1 VIIRAARWV
10 SGRHS
15 NEFNEMS
22 APVETRSRPKR
33 VERGQDRVKRLV
45 MASIPSSRHPRL
57 ADYSADYRM
66 LILAAMAT
74 VAGTGG
80 AFAAWA
86 LLKLIAFST
95 NLFWYGQATFAPV
108 AISHRGPLLVLLV
121 PVAGALIVGLMA
133 RFGSEKIRGHGIP
146 EAIEAILFGESK
158 LSLKVALLK
167 PLSSAVSIGSGG
179 PFGAE
184 GPIIMTGGA
193 IGSLFAQLF
202 DLSAAER
209 KTLLVAGATAG
220 MTGIFGTPFA
230 SIMLAVELL
239 LFEWKPRSFVPVVT
253 AVLVA
258 LAWRPLLVGSGPLF
272 PFAAPTPA
280 GMEPVAIAAGIGL
293 ITGLL
298 AAILSFLLYRIEDS
312 FHALPIHWMWWPTI
326 GAVLVGIGALF
337 DIRVL
342 GAGYSSIQDLLDGS
356 LALKAVLLLLIVKAI
371 VWLVALGS
379 GTSGGILAPL
389 LILGGCAGFLI
400 GQYLP
405 GDPGFWAMIGM
416 AGIMSGVM
424 RAPITGALFAAE
436 LTNHLSALPETIAA
450 GAAAYAVSVLI
461 MKRSILTEKIARRGR
476 HISREY
482 SIDALEFLQAGQLM
496 TRNPATLPGDMP
508 LSEAG
513 RFFAEQ
519 AIHRSYPVVDPKG
532 RLIGLVSRT
541 DALEWKVG
549 GRAEGRLGDALSDA
563 STRFA
568 FPETPCGE
576 VADMMVETGNGRVP
590 IVDHESRTVVGI
602 ISRQDLLKVRTRQ
615 KSGEQR

>member
-1 VIIRAARWV
+1 
-10 SGRHS
+10 
-15 NEFNEMS
+15 
-22 APVETRSRPKR
+22 
-33 VERGQDRVKRLV
+33 VKRKA
-45 MASIPSSRHPRL
+45 MATIPSTRHPRRL

-80 AFAAWA
+80 ALSAWA
-86 LLKLIAFST
+86 LLKLIAFAT
-95 NLFWYGQATFAPV
+95 NVFWYGKLSFAGAV
-108 AISHRGPLLVLLV
+108 IAGRGPLLVLLI

-133 RFGSEKIRGHGIP
+133 RFGSDKIRGHGIP
-146 EAIEAILFGESK
+146 EAIETILFGDSK
-158 LSLKVALLK
+158 LSLKVAILK

-280 GMEPVAIAAGIGL
+280 GIEPVAISAGIGL
-293 ITGLL
+293 VTGLL
-298 AAILSFLLYRIEDS
+298 AALLSFILYRIEDG
-312 FHALPIHWMWWPTI
+312 FHALPIHWMWWPAI
-326 GAVLVGIGALF
+326 GAVVVGIGGLF
-337 DIRVL
+337 DLRVL
-342 GAGYSSIQDLLDGS
+342 GAGYGSIQDLVDGN
-356 LALKAVLLLLIVKAI
+356 LVVKAVLLLLVVKAI

-389 LILGGCAGFLI
+389 LILGGCSGLLI

-424 RAPITGALFAAE
+424 RAPMTGALFAAE

-450 GAAAYAVSVLI
+450 AAAAHAISVLV

-476 HISREY
+476 HILREY
-482 SIDALEFLQAGQLM
+482 SVDALEFLQAGQLM
-496 TRNPATLPGDMP
+496 TRDPKALPGDMP
-508 LSEAG
+508 LDAAA
-513 RFFAEQ
+513 RFFADE
-519 AIHRSYPVVDPKG
+519 ATHRSYPVVDKQG
-532 RLIGLVSRT
+532 RLLGLVSRT
-541 DALEWKVG
+541 DALEWKVNRKTEG
-549 GRAEGRLGDALSDA
+549 KLAEALSDA
-563 STRFA
+563 STQFA

-576 VADMMVETGNGRVP
+576 VADIMVESGIGRVP
-590 IVDHESRTVVGI
+590 IVEPEDRRVVGI
-602 ISRQDLLKVRTRQ
+602 ISRQDLLKVRSRQ
-615 KSGEQR
+615 KSGETRKATG

>member
-1 VIIRAARWV
+1 
-10 SGRHS
+10 
-15 NEFNEMS
+15 M
-22 APVETRSRPKR
+22 
-33 VERGQDRVKRLV
+33 LV
-45 MASIPSSRHPRL
+45 
-57 ADYSADYRM
+57 
-66 LILAAMAT
+66 LAAMAI

-80 AFAAWA
+80 AFGAWA
-86 LLKLIAFST
+86 LLKLIALAT
-95 NLFWYGQATFAPV
+95 NLFWYGNLSFAS
-108 AISHRGPLLVLLV
+108 ASIADRGILLVLFI

-146 EAIEAILFGESK
+146 EAIETILFGDSK

-202 DLSAAER
+202 HLSAAER

-253 AVLVA
+253 AVLVS
-258 LAWRPLLVGSGPLF
+258 LAWRPLLVSAGPLF

-280 GMEPVAIAAGIGL
+280 GIEPVAISAAIGL
-293 ITGLL
+293 ATGLL
-298 AAILSFLLYRIEDS
+298 AALLSFLLYRLEDG
-312 FHALPIHWMWWPTI
+312 FHRLPIHWMWWPAI
-326 GAVLVGIGALF
+326 GAVVVGIGGLF
-337 DIRVL
+337 DVRVL
-342 GAGYSSIQDLLDGS
+342 GAGYGIIQQLLDGN
-356 LALKAVLLLLIVKAI
+356 LLVRAVVLLLVVKAI

-405 GDPGFWAMIGM
+405 GEPGFWAMIGM

-424 RAPITGALFAAE
+424 RAPMTGALFAAE

-450 GAAAYAVSVLI
+450 AAAAYAVSVLI

-476 HISREY
+476 HILREY
-482 SIDALEFLQAGQLM
+482 TVDALEFLQAGQLM
-496 TRNPATLPGDMP
+496 TRDPATLPGDMQ
-508 LSEAG
+508 LDEVV
-513 RFFAEQ
+513 RFFADE
-519 AIHRSYPVVDPKG
+519 AEHRSYPVVDPQG
-532 RLIGLVSRT
+532 RLLGLVSRT
-541 DALEWKVG
+541 DALHWKV
-549 GRAEGRLGDALSDA
+549 ANQTEGRLAETLSDA
-563 STRFA
+563 STEFA

-576 VADMMVETGNGRVP
+576 VADIMVESGVGRIP
-590 IVDHESRTVVGI
+590 IVEHHDRRVVGI
-602 ISRQDLLKVRTRQ
+602 ISRQDLLKVRSRQ
-615 KSGEQR
+615 KSVEQVAR

>member
-1 VIIRAARWV
+1 MFH
-10 SGRHS
+10 G
-15 NEFNEMS
+15 
-22 APVETRSRPKR
+22 AP
-33 VERGQDRVKRLV
+33 L
-45 MASIPSSRHPRL
+45 MPSTSLHHPRRL

-66 LILAAMAT
+66 LILAAMAA

-80 AFAAWA
+80 AFSAWA
-86 LLKLIAFST
+86 LLKLIAFAT
-95 NLFWYGQATFAPV
+95 NLFWYGNPSFGPAQIAG
-108 AISHRGPLLVLLV
+108 RGALLVLLI
-121 PVAGALIVGLMA
+121 PVIGGLIVGLIA
-133 RFGSEKIRGHGIP
+133 RYGSEKIRGHGIP
-146 EAIEAILFGESK
+146 EAIETILFGESK

-202 DLSAAER
+202 RLSAAER

-253 AVLVA
+253 AVLVS
-258 LAWRPLLVGSGPLF
+258 LAWRSLLMGSGPLF

-280 GMEPVAIAAGIGL
+280 GIEPVAIAAVLGL
-293 ITGLL
+293 ATGLL
-298 AAILSFLLYRIEDS
+298 AAILSFLLYRIEDG
-312 FHALPIHWMWWPTI
+312 FHALPIHWMWWPAM
-326 GAVLVGIGALF
+326 GAVVVGIGALF

-342 GAGYSSIQDLLDGS
+342 GAGYGVIQQLLDGS
-356 LALKAVLLLLIVKAI
+356 LVVKAVLVLLVVKAI

-424 RAPITGALFAAE
+424 RAPMTGALFAAE

-450 GAAAYAVSVLI
+450 GAAAYAISVLI

-476 HISREY
+476 HILREY
-482 SIDALEFLQAGQLM
+482 TVDALELLQAGQVM
-496 TRNPATLPGDMP
+496 TRDPATLAGTMSLAQAVDFFRD
-508 LSEAG
+508 EAL
-513 RFFAEQ
+513 
-519 AIHRSYPVVDPKG
+519 HRSYPVVDEGG
-532 RLIGLVSRT
+532 RLLGLVSRT
-541 DALEWKVG
+541 DALRWQQEGG
-549 GRAEGRLGDALSDA
+549 GRLEAQLADVLSDA
-563 STRFA
+563 STLVA
-568 FPETPCGE
+568 YPETPCGE
-576 VADMMVETGNGRVP
+576 VADMMVDSGTGRVP
-590 IVDHESRTVVGI
+590 IVDPQSRQVVGI
-602 ISRQDLLKVRTRQ
+602 LSRQDLLKVRSTQ
-615 KSGEQR
+615 QSGEIARSTQTSRKLRRVTKIIG

>member
-1 VIIRAARWV
+1 
-10 SGRHS
+10 
-15 NEFNEMS
+15 
-22 APVETRSRPKR
+22 
-33 VERGQDRVKRLV
+33 
-45 MASIPSSRHPRL
+45 MASIPSTRHPRRL
-57 ADYSADYRM
+57 ADYSADHRM

-80 AFAAWA
+80 AFSAWA
-86 LLKLIAFST
+86 LLKLIALAT
-95 NLFWYGQATFAPV
+95 NVLWYADLSFAPSTV
-108 AISHRGPLLVLLV
+108 AGRGPLLVLLI
-121 PVAGALIVGLMA
+121 PVLGGLIVGLIA
-133 RFGSEKIRGHGIP
+133 RFGSDKIRGHGIP
-146 EAIEAILFGESK
+146 EAIETILFGESK
-158 LSLKVALLK
+158 LSLKVAVLK

-202 DLSAAER
+202 RLSAAER

-230 SIMLAVELL
+230 AIMLAVELL

-258 LAWRPLLVGSGPLF
+258 LAWRPLLVGAGPLF
-272 PFAAPTPA
+272 PFAAPTPP
-280 GMEPVAIAAGIGL
+280 GIEPIAISAMLGL

-298 AAILSFLLYRIEDS
+298 AAFLSFLLYRIEDG
-312 FHALPIHWMWWPTI
+312 FHRLPIHWMWWPAI
-326 GAVLVGIGALF
+326 GAVVVGVGGLL
-337 DIRVL
+337 DLRVL
-342 GAGYSSIQDLLDGS
+342 GAGYGSIQALLDGS
-356 LALKAVLLLLIVKAI
+356 LVVKAVLLLLIVKAV

-416 AGIMSGVM
+416 AGVMSGTM
-424 RAPITGALFAAE
+424 RAPMTGALFAAE

-450 GAAAYAVSVLI
+450 GAAAYAISVLI

-482 SIDALEFLQAGQLM
+482 SVDALEFLQAGQLM
-496 TRNPATLPGDMP
+496 SSAPATLPGDM
-508 LSEAG
+508 AVG
-513 RFFAEQ
+513 DAVRFFAEE
-519 AIHRSYPVVDPKG
+519 ADHRSYPVVDDHG
-532 RLIGLVSRT
+532 RLLGLVSRT
-541 DALEWKVG
+541 DALEWAVG
-549 GRAEGRLGDALSDA
+549 RKAEGKLADALSDA
-563 STRFA
+563 STQFA
-568 FPETPCGE
+568 FAETPCGE
-576 VADMMVETGNGRVP
+576 VADMMVESGVGRVP
-590 IVDHESRTVVGI
+590 IVDPHDRRVVGI
-602 ISRQDLLKVRTRQ
+602 ISRQDLLKVRSRQ
-615 KSGEQR
+615 KSGEAR

>member
-1 VIIRAARWV
+1 VDRLKR
-10 SGRHS
+10 
-15 NEFNEMS
+15 S
-22 APVETRSRPKR
+22 AMANILPKR
-33 VERGQDRVKRLV
+33 R
-45 MASIPSSRHPRL
+45 PHRL

-80 AFAAWA
+80 ALSAWA
-86 LLKLIAFST
+86 LLKLIALAT
-95 NLFWYGQATFAPV
+95 NLFWYGRLTFAP
-108 AISHRGPLLVLLV
+108 ALIAARAPLLVLLI
-121 PVAGALIVGLMA
+121 PIAGALIVGLMA
-133 RFGSEKIRGHGIP
+133 RFGSDKIRGHGIP
-146 EAIEAILFGESK
+146 EAIETILFGDSK
-158 LSLKVALLK
+158 LPLKVALLK

-230 SIMLAVELL
+230 AIMLAVELL

-258 LAWRPLLVGSGPLF
+258 LAWRPLLVGAGPLF
-272 PFAAPTPA
+272 PFPAPTPA
-280 GMEPVAIAAGIGL
+280 GIEPVAISAGIGL
-293 ITGLL
+293 VTGLL
-298 AAILSFLLYRIEDS
+298 AAALSFLLYRIEDA
-312 FHALPIHWMWWPTI
+312 FHALPIHWMWWPAI
-326 GAVLVGIGALF
+326 GAVVVGIGGLF
-337 DIRVL
+337 DLRVL
-342 GAGYSSIQDLLDGS
+342 GAGYGSIQNLVDGN
-356 LALKAVLLLLIVKAI
+356 LVVKAVLLLLVIKAI

-424 RAPITGALFAAE
+424 RAPMTGALFAAE
-436 LTNHLSALPETIAA
+436 LTSHLSALPETIAA
-450 GAAAYAVSVLI
+450 AAAAHAISVLV

-476 HISREY
+476 HILREY
-482 SIDALEFLQAGQLM
+482 SVDALEFMQAGELM
-496 TRNPATLPGDMP
+496 TRDPATLPGDMP
-508 LSEAG
+508 LTDVV
-513 RFFAEQ
+513 RFFAEE
-519 AIHRSYPVVDPKG
+519 ATHRSYPVVDKEA
-532 RLIGLVSRT
+532 RLLGLVSRT
-541 DALEWKVG
+541 DALEWKVN
-549 GRAEGRLGDALSDA
+549 RKAEGRLADALSDT
-563 STRFA
+563 STEFA
-568 FPETPCGE
+568 YPETLCGE
-576 VADMMVETGNGRVP
+576 VADIMVESGIGRVP
-590 IVDHESRTVVGI
+590 IVQHRDRRVVGI
-602 ISRQDLLKVRTRQ
+602 ISRQDLLKVRSRQ
-615 KSGEQR
+615 KSVEARSAPV

>member
-1 VIIRAARWV
+1 
-10 SGRHS
+10 
-15 NEFNEMS
+15 
-22 APVETRSRPKR
+22 
-33 VERGQDRVKRLV
+33 
-45 MASIPSSRHPRL
+45 MATIPSTRPGRRL
-57 ADYSADYRM
+57 GDYSADYRM

-80 AFAAWA
+80 AFSAWA
-86 LLKLIAFST
+86 LLKLIYLAT
-95 NLFWYGQATFAPV
+95 NIFWFGNFTFTHTVIAN
-108 AISHRGPLLVLLV
+108 RGALLVIAI
-121 PVAGALIVGLMA
+121 PVLGGLIVGLMA
-133 RFGSEKIRGHGIP
+133 RFGSDKIRGHGIP
-146 EAIEAILFGESK
+146 EAIETILFGDSK
-158 LSLKVALLK
+158 LSPKVAILK
-167 PLSSAVSIGSGG
+167 PISSAVSIGSGG

-202 DLSAAER
+202 RLSAAER

-230 SIMLAVELL
+230 AIMLAVELL

-258 LAWRPLLVGSGPLF
+258 FAWRPLLVGSGPLF

-280 GMEPVAIAAGIGL
+280 GIQPVAIAACLGL
-293 ITGLL
+293 VTGLE
-298 AAILSFLLYRIEDS
+298 AAILSFILYKIEDG
-312 FHALPIHWMWWPTI
+312 FHRLPIHWMWWPAI
-326 GAVLVGIGALF
+326 GAVVVGIGGLF
-337 DIRVL
+337 DLRVL
-342 GAGYSSIQDLLDGS
+342 GAGYGTIQALLDGN
-356 LALKAVLLLLIVKAI
+356 LLVRAVLLLLVVKAI

-416 AGIMSGVM
+416 AGVMSGTM
-424 RAPITGALFAAE
+424 RAPMTGALFAAE

-450 GAAAYAVSVLI
+450 GAAAHAISVLV

-482 SIDALEFLQAGQLM
+482 TVDALEFLQAGQLM
-496 TRNPATLPGDMP
+496 TASPETLPGDMR
-508 LSEAG
+508 LSEAA

-519 AIHRSYPVVDPKG
+519 ATHRSYPVVDDQG
-532 RLIGLVSRT
+532 RLLGLVSRQ
-541 DALEWKVG
+541 DALEWRVAG
-549 GRAEGRLGDALSDA
+549 HSDGRLADALSDA
-563 STRFA
+563 STDYA

-576 VADMMVETGNGRVP
+576 VADMMVESGVGRVAV
-590 IVDHESRTVVGI
+590 VDPTDRTVIGI
-602 ISRQDLLKVRTRQ
+602 VSRQDLLKVRSQQMSVEKR
-615 KSGEQR
+615 